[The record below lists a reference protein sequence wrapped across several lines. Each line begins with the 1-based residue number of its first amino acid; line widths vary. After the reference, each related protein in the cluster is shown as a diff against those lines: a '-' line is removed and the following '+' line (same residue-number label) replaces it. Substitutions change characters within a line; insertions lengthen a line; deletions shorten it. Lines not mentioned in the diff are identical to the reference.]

1 MHKKYLRK
9 NNLNYSVSIMK
20 PNIGIDETLRKKI
33 TNVLSNLLADTYF
46 LYFKTH
52 SYHWN
57 VTGPMFQTLH
67 TMFMQQYTELWNT
80 IDLIAERIRSLG
92 EYAPHSYSEL
102 SKLTSLKDDEQVP
115 KAEQMIKNL
124 VQDHETIIQY
134 IRKNFSI
141 VEQGNDEATVD
152 LLTQRLD
159 SHEKTAWM
167 LRVLLE

>member
-1 MHKKYLRK
+1 
-9 NNLNYSVSIMK
+9 MK
-20 PNIGIDETLRKKI
+20 PNIGIEESLRKSI
-33 TNVLSNLLADTYF
+33 TEVLSKLLADTYF

-67 TMFMQQYTELWNT
+67 SMFMQQYTELWNT

-92 EYAPHSYSEL
+92 EYAPHSYAEL
-102 SKLTSLKDDEQVP
+102 SKLTSLKDDTSVP
-115 KAEQMIKNL
+115 KAEQMIRNL
-124 VQDHETIIQY
+124 VQDHETVIQY

-141 VEQGNDEATVD
+141 VEQGNDEATID

>member
-1 MHKKYLRK
+1 
-9 NNLNYSVSIMK
+9 MK
-20 PNIGIDETLRKKI
+20 TINIGIRDESRKNI
-33 TNVLSNLLADTYF
+33 VEVLKRLLADTYF
-46 LYFKTH
+46 VYFKTH

-67 TMFMQQYTELWNT
+67 DMFMQQYTELWNT

-92 EYAPHSYSEL
+92 EYAPYSYLEL

-124 VQDHETIIQY
+124 IEDHEKIIQY
-134 IRKNFSI
+134 IRNNFS
-141 VEQGNDEATVD
+141 VAEEANDEATVD

-167 LRVLLE
+167 LRALLD